1 MQNLLNIETPMAFA
15 YILQKTIV
23 KYFVVVFQ
31 LQKGYIFYD

>member
-23 KYFVVVFQ
+23 KYFCGCFSVA
-31 LQKGYIFYD
+31 KGLYFL